1 MSAAPMAA
9 IDPTRFWLLALG
21 LGAITYAMRISF
33 MALMR
38 RHAPPPGLIRAL
50 RFAPFAILPAILA
63 PMVVFPASGGG
74 EVDPLR
80 IVAALAALAAGALT
94 RSMLATIGVG
104 AAVFW
109 GLGALL

>member
-1 MSAAPMAA
+1 MNAALPA

-21 LGAITYAMRISF
+21 LGLLTYAMRISF

-50 RFAPFAILPAILA
+50 RFAPFTILPAIAA
-63 PMVVFPASGGG
+63 PMVVFPASTGG
-74 EVDPLR
+74 EVEPLR
-80 IVAALAALAAGALT
+80 IVAALAALAAGVLT
-94 RSMLATIGVG
+94 RSMMATIVSG

-109 GLGALL
+109 GLGAIL

>member
-1 MSAAPMAA
+1 MTAV
-9 IDPTRFWLLALG
+9 DPARFWILALA
-21 LGAITYAMRISF
+21 LGAITYAMRLSF

-50 RFAPFAILPAILA
+50 KFAPFTILPAILA

-74 EVDPLR
+74 AVDPLR
-80 IVAALAALAAGALT
+80 ILAAVAALVVGAAT
-94 RSMLATIGVG
+94 RSMLATIGAG